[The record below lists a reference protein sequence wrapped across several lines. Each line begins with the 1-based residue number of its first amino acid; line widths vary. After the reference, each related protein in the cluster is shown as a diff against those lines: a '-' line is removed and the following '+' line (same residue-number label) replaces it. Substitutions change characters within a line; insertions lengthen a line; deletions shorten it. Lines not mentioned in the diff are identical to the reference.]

1 MNDDSN
7 LTGASAMTTS
17 MEIHEQPVEIYPY
30 LCFSWLQLVVLSFS
44 RAQPGTHLGY
54 FEGIG
59 CWVRRLRDEVIG
71 AGCGIL
77 PAEVLDDMSLLCNRQ
92 G

>member
-1 MNDDSN
+1 MRLSKFS
-7 LTGASAMTTS
+7 LHFGW
-17 MEIHEQPVEIYPY
+17 
-30 LCFSWLQLVVLSFS
+30 SWLELDTLSFS
-44 RAQPGTHLGY
+44 RAQFGTHLGY

-59 CWVRRLRDEVIG
+59 CWVRRLRDEVID

-77 PAEVLDDMSLLCNRQ
+77 PAEVLDDMSRLCNPQ